1 MNAVDELLREFAPIS
16 EDDATERV
24 ADEVA
29 RRRVRRAIADERR
42 PRPRWRFVL
51 PGAVAGG
58 LAALI
63 LAIIALLPG
72 HESSAPEPA
81 SAATVLEHAA
91 RVATQ
96 RVPAAYPGPPPVPVP
111 EVPRGLDASR
121 GSGRKRAVRL
131 PDHRHPAGLGGAE
144 RLGTSAL
151 HRRRTGQV
159 LGPS

>member
-1 MNAVDELLREFAPIS
+1 MRLNAIDELLREFAPIS

-29 RRRVRRAIADERR
+29 RRRLRRAIADERR
-42 PRPRWRFVL
+42 PRRRWRFVL

-81 SAATVLEHAA
+81 SPATVLEHAA
-91 RVATQ
+91 CLRRGGSPRRT
-96 RVPAAYPGPPPVPVP
+96 PGP
-111 EVPRGLDASR
+111 
-121 GSGRKRAVRL
+121 
-131 PDHRHPAGLGGAE
+131 
-144 RLGTSAL
+144 TS
-151 HRRRTGQV
+151 T
-159 LGPS
+159 ST